1 MGGPLYSD
9 TDNTMI
15 SFECVDFWPNIV
27 ESFYS
32 INYVNVN
39 YSVKYSVTFSTVECK
54 YLLFLQ
60 DFFFTLKPKEFKK
73 CQYSGFFQKNK
84 PNKHTNTFGN

>member
-1 MGGPLYSD
+1 M
-9 TDNTMI
+9 
-15 SFECVDFWPNIV
+15 FETIF

-39 YSVKYSVTFSTVECK
+39 NFVKYSTVECK

-60 DFFFTLKPKEFKK
+60 DFFYRLKPKQYKNANIADSLNK
-73 CQYSGFFQKNK
+73 NIWKIIKTKQINCQIIDEKLSEN
-84 PNKHTNTFGN
+84 NLTD